1 MTSIRAVQHPGVTM
15 PGRIGS
21 ASPNPPANDGGF
33 AAILAARSAAVPGSQ
48 AAARSEDGAFSRWND
63 GIKDSDAVPADPED
77 AEEVRKAFQS
87 FVGQTLFGMM
97 LKEMRKSVHKT
108 PYFHGGTAEEI
119 FQQQLDTVLSEKL
132 ADATGDQL
140 AKPMYELFQLRTKGR

>member
-1 MTSIRAVQHPGVTM
+1 MTSIRAIHYPSDTM
-15 PGRIGS
+15 PARIGS
-21 ASPNPPANDGGF
+21 AARTRPAIDGGF
-33 AAILAARSAAVPGSQ
+33 EAILSAQSAALLTPQASARPQESAPSRLNEGIKGSDAL
-48 AAARSEDGAFSRWND
+48 AASSED
-63 GIKDSDAVPADPED
+63 AD
-77 AEEVRKAFQS
+77 EVRKAFQS

-108 PYFHGGTAEEI
+108 PYFHGGQAEEI

-132 ADATGDQL
+132 ADATGDQF

>member
-21 ASPNPPANDGGF
+21 ALPNPPTSDGGF
-33 AAILAARSAAVPGSQ
+33 AAILSARSAAGRAPQ
-48 AAARSEDGAFSRWND
+48 ASVRSEVGALARANE
-63 GIKDSDAVPADPED
+63 GIEDSDAVSAESGD

-108 PYFHGGTAEEI
+108 PYFHGGAAEDI

-132 ADATGDQL
+132 ADATGDRL